1 MTNEELITRFY
12 QSFQN
17 RDFKTMQQC
26 YSDHAKF
33 NDPVFTNLHAEQVR
47 KMWEMLLV
55 KATDLELDYTNIR
68 ANDFSG
74 SAEWTARYTFSKTG
88 KKVINRIK
96 ASFIFEKGKILNHK
110 DEFNFY
116 TWSKQALGTPGLL
129 LGWTPFIKNKIR
141 NMAMKNLIEYM
152 NKHPE

>member
-12 QSFQN
+12 QAFQN
-17 RDFKTMQQC
+17 RDYKTMQQF
-26 YSDHAKF
+26 YSNQARF
-33 NDPVFTNLHAEQVR
+33 NDPVFIHLNAEQVR

-55 KATDLELDYTNIR
+55 RSTDLELDFTNINT
-68 ANDFSG
+68 NDFSG
-74 SAEWTARYTFSKTG
+74 SAEWTARYTFSRTG

-116 TWSKQALGTPGLL
+116 TWARQALGIPGLL
-129 LGWTPFIKNKIR
+129 FGWTPFIKNKIR
-141 NMAMKNLIEYM
+141 KMAMKNLMDYM
-152 NKHPE
+152 KKHPG